1 MKQSI
6 KILIN
11 KNRKQ
16 VRSEPKPQSRVRRA
30 VKDKAWLVAGRV
42 KVGRG
47 QGVEIP
53 RRESDQTLGRHATDA
68 VSMGGRGF

>member
-1 MKQSI
+1 MKQRI

-30 VKDKAWLVAGRV
+30 AKDKAWLQDG
-42 KVGRG
+42 
-47 QGVEIP
+47 
-53 RRESDQTLGRHATDA
+53 
-68 VSMGGRGF
+68 